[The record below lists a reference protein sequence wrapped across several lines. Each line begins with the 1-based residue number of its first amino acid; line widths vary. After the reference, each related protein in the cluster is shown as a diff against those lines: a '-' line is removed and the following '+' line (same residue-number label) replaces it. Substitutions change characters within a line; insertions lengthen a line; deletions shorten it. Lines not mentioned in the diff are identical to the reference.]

1 MKKKILKITGVTFL
15 ILLLATFI
23 YSRILQSQADENG
36 KIFDDRCNNV
46 NPALIAYKNSYLQ
59 MWQVMN
65 NNGSKDEAMQD
76 FNNYISGIQKYIPL
90 ENNWLDKDSKYINN
104 WAFQI
109 FQPKY
114 IKDLATLQYN
124 MYKAQRDDA
133 EYIQNLFENPNSQNN
148 TDPTIPAK
156 NLQDASNKYFSAQDA
171 ASKKKDWRKLLWTE
185 PPVNCDRKNL
195 IIPNTSIDNIFAT
208 PVPEV
213 KNPEQTG

>member
-1 MKKKILKITGVTFL
+1 MKKKILKITGATLL
-15 ILLLATFI
+15 ILLLSTFI

-90 ENNWLDKDSKYINN
+90 ENKWLDEDSKYINN
-104 WAFQI
+104 WTFQI

-133 EYIQNLFENPNSQNN
+133 NSILNLWNNPQSANN
-148 TDPTIPAK
+148 FDASAADNLQKASDAYYSAYDAAK
-156 NLQDASNKYFSAQDA
+156 N
-171 ASKKKDWRKLLWTE
+171 KKDWRKFLWTE
-185 PPVNCDRKNL
+185 PQVDCDPKNL
-195 IIPNTSIDNIFAT
+195 IIPNTSIDNTFAT
-208 PVPEV
+208 PSPEV
-213 KNPEQTG
+213 KNPDRAG